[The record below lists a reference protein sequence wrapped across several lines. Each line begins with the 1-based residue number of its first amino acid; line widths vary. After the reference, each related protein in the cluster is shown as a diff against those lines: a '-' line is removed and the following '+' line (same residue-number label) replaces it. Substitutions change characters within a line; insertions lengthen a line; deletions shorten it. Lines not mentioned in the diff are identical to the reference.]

1 MYSVSKELS
10 KIKNKKMEG
19 KNIKNSKY
27 EGVHPILMEDVED
40 EATFCEYVSSILHDI
55 PARRE
60 ENDDEELNTDD
71 CSSEDT
77 ESTTLSDTEDEV
89 EAIRNNLPENPVIIS
104 DEYLGDAFVPLCNTI
119 EEFIENNY
127 IELVKMVK
135 NLENSIENKEIK
147 DFFAKYYKK

>member
-1 MYSVSKELS
+1 MHSVSKELS
-10 KIKNKKMEG
+10 KIRKTKMEG
-19 KNIKNSKY
+19 QNLKY

-40 EATFCEYVSSILHDI
+40 EAAFCEHVSYILQDDI
-55 PARRE
+55 AARRE
-60 ENDDEELNTDD
+60 ENDDVELNSDD

-119 EEFIENNY
+119 EELIENNY